1 MLLDCYHQNIELQDV
16 VHSCLGLAFE
26 ASKVENLSVKS
37 HNNPICLL
45 TPLYG
50 VVMVLLESY

>member
-26 ASKVENLSVKS
+26 ANKVENLSVKS
-37 HNNPICLL
+37 HSNPIC
-45 TPLYG
+45 
-50 VVMVLLESY
+50 

>member
-1 MLLDCYHQNIELQDV
+1 VLLDWYHQNIELQDV

-37 HNNPICLL
+37 ITIP
-45 TPLYG
+45 YA
-50 VVMVLLESY
+50 S